1 MSIEV
6 KENKIIFKRTFK
18 APINDVFDAYT
29 NPSLFERWFHPQ
41 GAKTKVYRFNT
52 EEGGEA
58 FFAIETSEQTSYT
71 LTEYRKVD
79 RPKYLEYF
87 DYFATPEG
95 KKDTRL
101 PGMHISI
108 NFNSDNKQMTT
119 ITSTSVFPTKEAA
132 QQAVGMG
139 IEAGMNST
147 LDQLEVLLNE

>member
-29 NPSLFERWFHPQ
+29 NPSLFEQWFHPQ

-58 FFAIETSEQTSYT
+58 FFCNRNLRTDKLYINRISKSGSSEVSWILWLFCYT
-71 LTEYRKVD
+71 W
-79 RPKYLEYF
+79 
-87 DYFATPEG
+87 G

>member
-1 MSIEV
+1 MSIDV

-29 NPSLFERWFHPQ
+29 NPSLFEQWFHPQ

-108 NFNSDNKQMTT
+108 NFN
-119 ITSTSVFPTKEAA
+119 
-132 QQAVGMG
+132 
-139 IEAGMNST
+139 
-147 LDQLEVLLNE
+147 

>member
-1 MSIEV
+1 M
-6 KENKIIFKRTFK
+6 
-18 APINDVFDAYT
+18 D
-29 NPSLFERWFHPQ
+29 
-41 GAKTKVYRFNT
+41 G
-52 EEGGEA
+52 
-58 FFAIETSEQTSYT
+58 
-71 LTEYRKVD
+71 
-79 RPKYLEYF
+79 PKYLEYF

-147 LDQLEVLLNE
+147 LDRLEVLLNE

>member
-1 MSIEV
+1 MSIDV

-95 KKDTRL
+95 KKIRVYL
-101 PGMHISI
+101 VCIFQSI
-108 NFNSDNKQMTT
+108 LTQIINK
-119 ITSTSVFPTKEAA
+119 
-132 QQAVGMG
+132 
-139 IEAGMNST
+139 
-147 LDQLEVLLNE
+147 

>member
-6 KENKIIFKRTFK
+6 KENKIILKEHLKLLSMMYLMPIQIHRYLSNGFILK
-18 APINDVFDAYT
+18 ALRQKYIVLILKKA
-29 NPSLFERWFHPQ
+29 
-41 GAKTKVYRFNT
+41 
-52 EEGGEA
+52 EA
-58 FFAIETSEQTSYT
+58 FFAIETLEQTSYT

-87 DYFATPEG
+87 DYFATPKGE
-95 KKDTRL
+95 KDTRL

-119 ITSTSVFPTKEAA
+119 VTSTSVFPTKEVA
-132 QQAVGMG
+132 QQAVDMG

-147 LDQLEVLLNE
+147 LDQLEALLNE